1 MTEVLV
7 ISDVHANAVALEAVL
22 ADAGKVD
29 ETWCL
34 GDVAGYG
41 PQPNECIQRIHALP
55 AEAEAPLVIDAD
67 AVLACTIPF
76 QSFQAVPGRRPQ
88 VVQPPRLVQQH

>member
-1 MTEVLV
+1 MTRVLV

-41 PQPNECIQRIHALP
+41 PQPNECIELIRSLTKFDLH
-55 AEAEAPLVIDAD
+55 D
-67 AVLACTIPF
+67 
-76 QSFQAVPGRRPQ
+76 G
-88 VVQPPRLVQQH
+88 QP